1 MTVANESVATLP
13 TSRIWL
19 RGAIA
24 AVVAAALNTIVAAL
38 EVSAFSLSPA
48 QLSMQAGPVIALT
61 IVGILAGTG
70 VFVMLRRRG
79 PTGERLFVIIAVIVG
94 ALSLLL
100 PVAMMVGLELAQ
112 AYPVIAWLC
121 WLPNLV
127 VAQLLITRSDARRSR
142 RGESRPAIR

>member
-100 PVAMMVGLELAQ
+100 PVAMMVTPDAFPGGSVRGGAALIPIHL
-112 AYPVIAWLC
+112 IATSAAIAALTFR
-121 WLPNLV
+121 V
-127 VAQLLITRSDARRSR
+127 RSTPGQQS
-142 RGESRPAIR
+142 S